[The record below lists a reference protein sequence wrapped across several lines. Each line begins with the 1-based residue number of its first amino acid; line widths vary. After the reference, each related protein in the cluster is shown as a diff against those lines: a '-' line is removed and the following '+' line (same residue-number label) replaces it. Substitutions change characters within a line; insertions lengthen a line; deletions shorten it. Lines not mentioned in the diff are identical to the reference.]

1 MSLRVTASAQRTR
14 RSCRDRP
21 VGRARD
27 EMTRSFSRVRISVAT
42 PESIDVEIIRPL
54 MRVSD
59 RTPTYA
65 PPVVRAVRP
74 DRPDTGRQGLL
85 QELVLSQVPVHMEAV
100 PDEAAP
106 AGAVEGHSEWE
117 DAFEAIPGDGP
128 DGVRCDAGRDRGH
141 DEHRPFEY

>member
-1 MSLRVTASAQRTR
+1 
-14 RSCRDRP
+14 
-21 VGRARD
+21 
-27 EMTRSFSRVRISVAT
+27 MTRSFSRVRISVAT

-85 QELVLSQVPVHMEAV
+85 PELVLAQVPVHMEAV

-117 DAFEAIPGDGP
+117 DAFEAIQWDGP